1 MANFVFAAR
10 GPDAYLHS
18 LCAEKQMPAYLVR
31 IPPRSLTL
39 QSGPRFFP
47 YTYSRF
53 SFRLRIRSLTTW
65 KIAICTAK
73 YTNAVPK
80 TVWTICR

>member
-18 LCAEKQMPAYLVR
+18 PCVEKRTPAYMVR
-31 IPPRSLTL
+31 MPPLTL

>member
-1 MANFVFAAR
+1 MPICIAPASRSGRLLTWFACR
-10 GPDAYLHS
+10 VQP
-18 LCAEKQMPAYLVR
+18 
-31 IPPRSLTL
+31 LTL
-39 QSGPRFFP
+39 QSDPRFFLF
-47 YTYSRF
+47 TYSRF

-80 TVWTICR
+80 TVWTICQ